1 MADAMPRCEACDAGP
16 FNAADL
22 TPPLTPS
29 MEPLNRGQLSSSLD
43 LESGTLTEELVASA
57 TINGVPATVP
67 VTVCPHARVACGF
80 RSDGVERIEWFVY
93 RGRVP
98 LAGGVLFLS

>member
-1 MADAMPRCEACDAGP
+1 
-16 FNAADL
+16 
-22 TPPLTPS
+22 

-57 TINGVPATVP
+57 TINGVSATVP

-80 RSDGVERIEWFVY
+80 RSDGVESVIKLTDSILE
-93 RGRVP
+93 GKEEEE
-98 LAGGVLFLS
+98 S